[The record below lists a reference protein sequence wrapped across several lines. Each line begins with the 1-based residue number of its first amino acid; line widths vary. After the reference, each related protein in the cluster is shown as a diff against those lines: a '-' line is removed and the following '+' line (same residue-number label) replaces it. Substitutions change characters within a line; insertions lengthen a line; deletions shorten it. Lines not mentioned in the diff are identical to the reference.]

1 MANIT
6 KEQYDGWK
14 RFCFQL
20 QASSGINP
28 FETKADQDKRKKAAL
43 ADYNIFVQTYAKVYT
58 DGGTSDCAPF
68 QIEAAVRI
76 CVKERPTDDP
86 NLIAVLEWPREHA
99 KSVHACVLIPMWMLA
114 HGKLNG
120 MILMGK
126 NEEDACTLLSDIQA
140 QLQYNDLF
148 IHDFG
153 EQFNFGDWADGDFT
167 TKTGIRFLAIGRDQS
182 PRGARKGEKRPNY
195 AVCDDVDDDQL
206 VHNQKRVMEIVKRI
220 LGALF
225 FGLETK
231 NGGTLVIAGNRI
243 HHQSVLAHIVG
254 DTKPNAPKRKG
265 IYHSKIFAID
275 PKTKQPSWSR
285 YTYQQIMNK
294 IALVGNAIGR
304 KEFFHENH
312 VEGTIFKDKM
322 IHWIKMRRLHDY
334 KIIVGYFDPSFENKP
349 TSDYKAVRVWGGK
362 VTPDGDWK
370 RHCLKSFVRQTDLND
385 VFDFM
390 SRYEDKLPV
399 GVGVLWYVEKQFFNR
414 PIQEALKAHNKKRT
428 REKKRLLTVITD
440 DTKKDNKYIRI
451 VKMQPA
457 YQNGEVFYNLDEMH
471 DPDMVEGNN
480 QLKGIEPGYGS
491 PDDSP
496 DADQGAWEILDKHK
510 PDANWKPKIGKPKKQ
525 GW

>member
-6 KEQYDGWK
+6 KEQNDRWK
-14 RFCFQL
+14 RFCTQL

-28 FETKADQDKRKKAAL
+28 FETKADQEKRKKKAL
-43 ADYNIFVQTYAKVYT
+43 GDYDFFVQTYFKIYT
-58 DGGTSDCAPF
+58 DGGTSQCAPF

-76 CVKERPTDDP
+76 CVDKRPTDDP

-114 HGKLNG
+114 NGKLNG

-167 TKTGIRFLAIGRDQS
+167 TKSGIRFLAIGRDQS

-206 VHNQKRVMEIVKRI
+206 VNNQKRVMDIVKRI

-254 DTKPNAPKRKG
+254 DTKPGAPKRKG
-265 IYHSKIFAID
+265 IFHSKIFAVNERT
-275 PKTKQPSWSR
+275 KTTAWAR
-285 YTYQQIMNK
+285 YTYEQIMNK
-294 IALVGNAIGR
+294 IAKVGNAIGR
-304 KEFFHENH
+304 KEMMHENNI
-312 VEGTIFKDKM
+312 EGTIFTDKL
-322 IHWIKMRRLHDY
+322 INWIKMRRLHDY
-334 KIIVGYFDPSFENKP
+334 EIIIGYLDPSFENNP
-349 TSDYKAVRVWGGK
+349 TSDYKACRVWGGK
-362 VTPDGDWK
+362 TTPGGDWHK
-370 RHCLKSFVRQTDLND
+370 HCLKSFVRRTDLNE
-385 VFDFM
+385 VYDFM
-390 SRYEDKLPV
+390 SAYEDKLPG

-414 PIQEALKAHNKKRT
+414 PIQDALKAHNKKR
-428 REKKRLLTVITD
+428 KKAGKKQLALMV
-440 DTKKDNKYIRI
+440 DTTSKENKYVRI
-451 VKMQPA
+451 MKMHPS
-457 YQNGEVFYNLDEMH
+457 YTNNEIYYNLDEMH
-471 DPDMVEGNN
+471 DADMIEGNN
-480 QLKGIEPGYGS
+480 QLKGIEPGYKGA
-491 PDDSP
+491 DDSP
-496 DADQGAWEILDKHK
+496 DADQGAWNLIDNHQ
-510 PDANWKPKIGKPKKQ
+510 PDVNWKPKIGSPKKQ
-525 GW
+525 RW